1 MKVKKIW
8 FLTLLLVVASSSFA
22 QLGGMQKAE
31 KKATDL
37 TSNVPVDRKVRI
49 GKLENGM
56 TYYIRANKKPEN
68 RVQFRLVTNVGSTS
82 EDEDQLGLAHFVEHY
97 HSCFVCVIFLFL
109 HRCMRF
115 ICF

>member
-37 TSNVPVDRKVRI
+37 TAKVPVDRKVRI

-56 TYYIRANKKPEN
+56 T
-68 RVQFRLVTNVGSTS
+68 
-82 EDEDQLGLAHFVEHY
+82 
-97 HSCFVCVIFLFL
+97 
-109 HRCMRF
+109 
-115 ICF
+115 